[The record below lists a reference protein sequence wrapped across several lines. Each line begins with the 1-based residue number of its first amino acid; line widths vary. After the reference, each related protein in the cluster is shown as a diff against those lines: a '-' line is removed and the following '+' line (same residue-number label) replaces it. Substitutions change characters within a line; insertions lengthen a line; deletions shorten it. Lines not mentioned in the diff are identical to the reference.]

1 MSEDK
6 LRYFLKRVTAE
17 LHESRE
23 RVRELETVTGEPIA
37 VVGMGCRYPGG
48 VRTPDE
54 LWNLVATG
62 TDAVGDFPADRGWD
76 PGEAAAHG
84 YETRGGFLPDA
95 AEFDPGFFG
104 ISPREALAMDPQQRF
119 VMEVAWETLEHAGL
133 DPRALRGSH
142 TGVFV
147 GASAS
152 GYDWYAREHGH
163 DEGHLVTGSAISV
176 LSGRVSYTLGLNGP
190 AVTVDTACSSSLAA
204 VHLAARSLRTGE
216 CSLALAGGVM
226 VMSTPV
232 MFADFA
238 RQQGLASDGRCKPFS
253 EDADG
258 TGWGEG
264 AGLVLLERLSDARRN
279 GHRVLAVIRGSAMN
293 QDGASNGLTAPSAPA
308 QRRVIRAALAD
319 ARLTASEVDA
329 VEAHGTGT
337 ELGDP
342 IEAGALLATYGQGR
356 DEDRPLWLGSL
367 KSNIGHAQQAAG
379 VGGVMKMVLALR
391 HGTLPRTL
399 HAGEP
404 TSHVDWASGNVRL
417 LQEPVEWPAG
427 ERVRRAGVSAFGAS
441 GTNVHVILEEAPA
454 PTAGEPAVNEEPTPD
469 EERPAPVLPTAA
481 SAWVVSGRNATALAG
496 QAGRLREHVLARP
509 ELPVGDVAWS
519 LATTRSAFERR
530 AVVLGGERGELA
542 AGLAAV
548 ATGQPAAGVV
558 TGSVAS
564 GGAGRTVFVFPGQ
577 GSQWVGMGREL
588 AEVSPVFAARL
599 AECAEALA
607 PYVDWQ
613 LDDVLAG
620 RHGFEAADVVQP
632 ALWAVMVS
640 LAAVWEAAGVA
651 PDAVVGHSQGEIAAA
666 AVAGILSLDDAAKV
680 VALRSKTLTAL
691 AGRGGML
698 SIAEPVEGV
707 RARIALYGTRL
718 SVAAVNGPSATV
730 VSGDADAL
738 RELADSCGESPR
750 ARMIPVDYASHS
762 AHVDE
767 LREEIL
773 AVLQGIAPREVQ
785 VPMISALTGEWLS
798 GPELDPAYWY
808 ASLRETVEFDRA
820 VRILGEAGHG
830 VFLEVSPHPVL
841 TPAIADSL
849 EDRSPTVVG
858 TLRRDEGG
866 AERLLT
872 SLAEAYT
879 GGAPVDWAAVLGG
892 GTAVELP
899 TYAFQRQ
906 RYWPAAPARPAGAAG
921 VDDWR
926 YRIRWQPADADPAA
940 VPALSGTWLL
950 VGEGDVADACART
963 LADHGAQVVRTGVE
977 TLDQAVTGPVSGVVS
992 LLALE
997 EGHDPAYPWI
1007 PRGTA
1012 ATVDLVQALRRTGV
1026 DAPLWLLTRGAVQT
1040 GPDEVTTAPVQ
1051 TQLWGM
1057 GRVIGM
1063 ELPDSWGGLVDLPP
1077 EFDARTGARL
1087 VAVLAD
1093 RTEDQVALRP
1103 SGTLARRLVR
1113 AEPRPAGRAPW
1124 RARGT
1129 VLLTGGTGSIG
1140 ACVARWLAER
1150 DTPRVVLTSRSGP
1163 SAEGAVELAAAM
1175 ATAGT
1180 AVDIVSCDTGVRRDV
1195 TDLVARIEATGP
1207 GLSTV
1212 LHSAN
1217 TGYLARV
1224 EDTTREGLAA
1234 ALSAKAAGATYL
1246 DEATA
1251 ALDVDEFVLF
1261 SSISATWGSNDHGP
1275 YAAGNA
1281 FLDGLA
1287 EDRRA
1292 RGLPGTS
1299 IAWGVWDSRDWDAV
1313 DDLMD
1318 HSPGRVT
1325 PRRLRR
1331 QGMNFLETERALTAL
1346 DQTLADDETFIALAD
1361 VTWEKFAPVFRAARP
1376 RPLLDAIPEARE
1388 QEDRGPDAAGSDR
1401 PAEATGELFHALV
1414 GLTAAERRRA
1424 VVELV
1429 RAHAAAVLGHGSAA
1443 EVPTTR
1449 AFRELGFDS
1458 LTAVELRNRL
1468 GGAAGVRLPATV
1480 VFDHPNPAVL
1490 AEEILSRLFGA
1501 EAAAGA
1507 GPVPAVV
1514 AAPAEPVA
1522 IVGMACRYPGGIR
1535 TPEELWALLAEHGDA
1550 IGGFPTDRG
1559 WNTEGLFDPDPDA
1572 EGKTYVAEGGF
1583 LTGAAEFD
1591 AAFFGISPREALSM
1605 DPQQRLLL
1613 ETSWE
1618 AVERAGIDPK
1628 SLHGS
1633 ATGVFVGAARSTY
1646 LGVVEETA
1654 GSEGHRM
1661 TGTAMSVLSGRIAY
1675 ALGLVGPAMTVDTA
1689 CSSSLV
1695 ALHQAV
1701 QSLRSGECSVALA
1714 GGVTVMADPGE
1725 FVGFSRLRA
1734 LSPNGRCQAFG
1745 EGADG
1750 MGMGEG
1756 VGIVVL
1762 ERLSDARRNG
1772 HRVLGVVRGSA
1783 INQDGASNGLTAP
1796 NGPSQQRVIRAALA
1810 NARISAADVDAVEAH
1825 GTGTELGDPIEAG
1838 ALLATYGQERFEDR
1852 PLWLGSVKSNIGHAQ
1867 QAAGVAGVIKMVL
1880 ALQAGVLPKT
1890 LHADEPSSH
1899 VDWETGNVRL
1909 LRDEVAWPAGER
1921 PRRAGVSAFGI
1932 SGTNAHVIIE
1942 EAPVEAE
1949 TVPED
1954 AAEDLAPVLSR
1965 PLPAW
1970 VLSGRDGQTLA
1981 GQAGRL
1987 REHVA
1992 ERPELPIGD
2001 VAWSLATTRSAF
2013 EQRAVVLGTDREE
2026 LEAGLSAVATG
2037 QPAPGV
2043 VTGEVAPDGVGRTV
2057 FVFPGQG
2064 SQWVGMGREL
2074 AESSPVFA
2082 ARLAECAAALAP
2094 YVDWQ
2099 LDDVLAG
2106 LHGFEAA
2113 DVVQPALWA
2122 VMVSLAAVWE
2132 AAGVAPD
2139 AVVGH
2144 SQGEIA
2150 AAAVAGILSLDDAAK
2165 VVALRSKT
2173 LKALAGRGG
2182 MLSIAEPVDGVRARI
2197 APYGSRLSVA
2207 AVNGP
2212 SATVVSGDAD
2222 ALRELADSCGEFPR
2236 ARMIPVDYASHSA
2249 HVDELREEILAVLQ
2263 GITPTEARIPM
2274 VSAMTGAWLSG
2285 PELDPAYWYAS
2296 LRETVEFDRA
2306 VRILADAGHGAYVE
2320 VSPHPVLT
2328 PAISDAFADRTPAVV
2343 GTLRR
2348 EDGGAGRLLASLA
2361 EAYVRGVPVDWAAL
2375 LGGGTVVDLPTYA
2388 FRRDRFWPEPTEAP
2402 TVPVTA
2408 GTPAEAGFWNAVER
2422 GDADAL
2428 ADLLGVDPADPAL
2441 GALTGWRHRER
2452 AESAVA
2458 GWRYRIAWSALPEH
2472 GTALTGTW
2480 LLVGSAP
2487 DVADTLTAAGAR
2499 VLTVPGDG
2507 IDTTDREALAA
2518 ALPTGVADLS
2528 GIVSALAL
2536 DDEAA
2541 APLDAH
2547 PGVPRGL
2554 AATLALAQAVADRR
2568 GDGDDTPAAPLWVL
2582 TRGAAAATDGEP
2594 AGPPVHAQ
2602 IWALGRT
2609 AALAHPDLWG
2619 GLIDLPQRPEDT
2631 GPALRRL
2638 AAVLTGGDGE
2648 DQVALRPSGA
2658 YGRRLVRAAQP
2669 QAPANGTAWTPRG
2682 TVLVTGGTGAIGE
2695 HVARWLADRGTRRV
2709 VLTGRRG
2716 PATEGVAARAAELAA
2731 RGTGVDVVACDV
2743 AERAEV
2749 AALLARID
2757 ATGGPALSTVLH
2769 TAGVGQGGTVGETT
2783 AAGLAEVCAP
2793 KAGGARWLDEL
2804 TADRGLDDFVLFSSG
2819 AAVWGGSDQAGYA
2832 AANGYLDGLAA
2843 ERRAAGRPATTLS
2856 WGLWDGGGMGG
2867 GSVTTRLT
2875 RYGVR
2880 AMAPELAVRALGQ
2893 ALDGGEDAVTVADI
2907 DWSVFGPTF
2916 TLRRPS
2922 RLLADLPDAGTRP
2935 EPADSGPGT
2944 GSDGPA
2950 GTGLADR
2957 LAGLPHAEQLRRL
2970 VEIVCDQAAAV
2981 LGHTAGALPKGR
2993 PFRHLGFDSVMAVD
3007 LRNRIT
3013 DTTGRRLPATLV
3025 FDHPTPAELAEY
3037 LHGELGLRAAPAD
3050 DTRAAPGTDP
3060 VLDGLDRL
3068 EAALAAVPGGSGA
3081 RRDVTL
3087 RLRNVLSRWLGDTEQ
3102 PRQDEQEQQTLA
3114 GRLDDADAGEV
3125 LDFINKELGLS

>member
-23 RVRELETVTGEPIA
+23 RVRELEAVTGEPIA
-37 VVGMGCRYPGG
+37 VVGMSCRYPGG
-48 VRTPDE
+48 VRTPEE

-62 TDAVGDFPADRGWD
+62 TDAIGDFPADRGWD
-76 PGEAAAHG
+76 PGDAAVHG
-84 YETRGGFLPDA
+84 YESRGGFLPEA
-95 AEFDPGFFG
+95 AEFDAGFFG
-104 ISPREALAMDPQQRF
+104 ISPREAVAMDPQQRM
-119 VMEVAWETLEHAGL
+119 VMEIAWEALERAGF
-133 DPRALRGSH
+133 DPRTLRGSH

-152 GYDWYAREHGH
+152 GYDWYARENGHG
-163 DEGHLVTGSAISV
+163 EGHLVTGSAISV

-204 VHLAARSLRTGE
+204 VHLAARALRSGE
-216 CSLALAGGVM
+216 CTLALAGGVM

-238 RQQGLASDGRCKPFS
+238 RQQGLASDGRCKAFA
-253 EDADG
+253 DGADG

-264 AGLVLLERLSDARRN
+264 AGMVLLERLSDAQRN

-319 ARLTASEVDA
+319 ARLSASDVDA

-356 DEDRPLWLGSL
+356 AEDRPLWLGSL

-379 VGGVMKMVLALR
+379 VAGVIKMVLALQ
-391 HGTLPRTL
+391 HGVLPKTL
-399 HAGEP
+399 HADEP
-404 TSHVDWASGNVRL
+404 SAHVDWTAGNVRL
-417 LQEPVEWPAG
+417 LQEPRDWLPG
-427 ERVRRAGVSAFGAS
+427 ERSRRAGVSAFGAS

-454 PTAGEPAVNEEPTPD
+454 QSQDKQASDDSRVPVLAS
-469 EERPAPVLPTAA
+469 PAP
-481 SAWVVSGRNATALAG
+481 AWVLSGRNPAALAD
-496 QAGRLREHVLARP
+496 QAGRLREYVLARP
-509 ELPVGDVAWS
+509 ELAPGDVAWS
-519 LATTRSAFERR
+519 LATTRSAFEQR
-530 AVVLGGERGELA
+530 AVVLGADRVELA
-542 AGLAAV
+542 AGLAAI
-548 ATGQPAAGVV
+548 ATGQPGPGVV
-558 TGSVAS
+558 TGEAR
-564 GGAGRTVFVFPGQ
+564 ALGRSVFVFPGQ

-588 AEVSPVFAARL
+588 ASVSPVFAARL
-599 AECAEALA
+599 AECAAALS
-607 PYVDWQ
+607 PYVDWD

-640 LAAVWEAAGVA
+640 LAAVWQAAGVE

-666 AVAGILSLDDAAKV
+666 AVAGILSLEDAAKV

-698 SIAEPVEGV
+698 SVAEPVGGV
-707 RARIALYGTRL
+707 RERIASYGDRL

-738 RELADSCGESPR
+738 RELAGSCGESPR

-773 AVLQGIAPREVQ
+773 EVLQGIEPREARI
-785 VPMISALTGEWLS
+785 PMVSALTGEWLS
-798 GPELDPAYWY
+798 GPEMDPSYWY
-808 ASLRETVEFDRA
+808 SSLRETVEFDRA
-820 VRILGEAGHG
+820 VRVLGAEHS
-830 VFLEVSPHPVL
+830 VFVEVSPHPVL
-841 TPAIADSL
+841 TPSIAESL
-849 EDRSPTVVG
+849 DEPVVVG
-858 TLRRDEGG
+858 TLRRDDGG
-866 AERLLT
+866 VDRLLA
-872 SLAEAYT
+872 SLADAYV
-879 GGAPVDWAAVLGG
+879 GGAPVDWSAVLAD

-906 RYWPAAPARPAGAAG
+906 RYWPVVPVHAPAAPG
-921 VDDWR
+921 VEDWR
-926 YRIRWQPADADPAA
+926 YRIRWEPVDATTSTP
-940 VPALSGTWLL
+940 VLRGTWLL
-950 VGEGDVADACART
+950 VGEGVVADACARA
-963 LADHGAQVVRTGVE
+963 LADRGAQVVRTTVENVGEAAGV
-977 TLDQAVTGPVSGVVS
+977 AGVVS
-992 LLALE
+992 LLALA
-997 EGHDPAYPWI
+997 EGRDETYPWI

-1012 ATVDLVQALRRTGV
+1012 ATVDLVQALAQAGIA
-1026 DAPLWLLTRGAVQT
+1026 APLWLLTQGAVQT
-1040 GPDEVTTAPVQ
+1040 GSGEVTTNPEQ

-1063 ELPDSWGGLVDLPP
+1063 ELPDRWGGLIDLPP
-1077 EFDARTGARL
+1077 VVDADTAARL

-1093 RTEDQVALRP
+1093 GGEDQVALRD

-1113 AEPRPAGRAPW
+1113 AEPRRTDRGPW

-1140 ACVARWLAER
+1140 ACVASWLSER
-1150 DTPRVVLTSRSGP
+1150 DTKRVVLTSRSGP
-1163 SAEGAVELAAAM
+1163 FAEGAVELAAAM
-1175 ATAGT
+1175 ATAGS
-1180 AVDIVSCDTGVRRDV
+1180 AVDVVSCDTGVRSEV
-1195 TDLVARIEATGP
+1195 TDLVAWIQETGP

-1224 EDTTREGLAA
+1224 EDTSREGLAK

-1251 ALDVDEFVLF
+1251 DLDVDEFVLF

-1275 YAAGNA
+1275 YAAGNS

-1325 PRRLRR
+1325 PKRLRR
-1331 QGMNFLETERALTAL
+1331 QGMNFLETRRALTAL
-1346 DQTLADDETFIALAD
+1346 DQVLADDETFIALAD
-1361 VTWEKFAPVFRAARP
+1361 VTWEKFAPVFRAARS
-1376 RPLLDAIPEARE
+1376 RPLLDAIPEAQEVAASQDMEASPEPVSALSRE
-1388 QEDRGPDAAGSDR
+1388 LA
-1401 PAEATGELFHALV
+1401 
-1414 GLTAAERRRA
+1414 GLTAGERRR
-1424 VVELV
+1424 VTVELV
-1429 RAHAAAVLGHGSAA
+1429 RAHAAAVLGHGSATD
-1443 EVPTTR
+1443 VPPAR

-1468 GGAAGVRLPATV
+1468 NAAAGIRLPATV
-1480 VFDHPNPAVL
+1480 VFDHPNPAAL
-1490 AEEILSRLFGA
+1490 AEEILSSLFGA
-1501 EAAAGA
+1501 VTTQVSTATTA
-1507 GPVPAVV
+1507 
-1514 AAPAEPVA
+1514 AAPAEPIA

-1535 TPEELWALLAEHGDA
+1535 TPEELWKLLAEHGDA
-1550 IGGFPTDRG
+1550 IGGFPADRG
-1559 WNTEGLFDPDPDA
+1559 WNAEALFDPDPDA
-1572 EGKTYVAEGGF
+1572 EGTTYVVEGGF
-1583 LTGAAEFD
+1583 LTGVAEFD
-1591 AAFFGISPREALSM
+1591 AGFFGISPREAVAM

-1618 AVERAGIDPK
+1618 AIERAGMDPQ

-1633 ATGVFVGAARSTY
+1633 ATGVFVGAARSAY
-1646 LGVVEETA
+1646 LGVGPETP

-1675 ALGLVGPAMTVDTA
+1675 ALGLTGPAMTVDTA

-1701 QSLRSGECSVALA
+1701 QALRSGECSVALA
-1714 GGVTVMADPGE
+1714 GGVTIMADPSE

-1734 LSPNGRCQAFG
+1734 LSPDGRCKAFAD
-1745 EGADG
+1745 GADG

-1762 ERLSDARRNG
+1762 ERLSEAQRNG
-1772 HRVLGVVRGSA
+1772 HKVLGVVRGSA

-1796 NGPSQQRVIRAALA
+1796 NGPSQQRVIMSALA
-1810 NARISAADVDAVEAH
+1810 NAQVSASDVDVVEAH

-1838 ALLATYGQERFEDR
+1838 ALLATYGQGRDR
-1852 PLWLGSVKSNIGHAQ
+1852 PLWLGSVKSNIGHSQ
-1867 QAAGVAGVIKMVL
+1867 QAAGVAGVIKMVM
-1880 ALQAGVLPKT
+1880 ALQNGVLPRT

-1899 VDWETGNVRL
+1899 VDWASGDVRL
-1909 LRDEVAWPAGER
+1909 LQEPVEWLPGAR

-1932 SGTNAHVIIE
+1932 SGTNAHVILE
-1942 EAPVEAE
+1942 EAPV
-1949 TVPED
+1949 
-1954 AAEDLAPVLSR
+1954 AAEPPTERIAVPVLS
-1965 PLPAW
+1965 PQVPAW
-1970 VLSGRDGQTLA
+1970 VVSGRDADTLA
-1981 GQAGRL
+1981 VQAGRL
-1987 REHVA
+1987 REYVVA
-1992 ERPELPIGD
+1992 RPELPVGD
-2001 VAWSLATTRSAF
+2001 VAWSLATSRSAF
-2013 EQRAVVLGTDREE
+2013 EQRAVVLGADRVEQM
-2026 LEAGLSAVATG
+2026 AGLAAVATG

-2043 VTGEVAPDGVGRTV
+2043 ITGSVVPGGLGRSV

-2074 AESSPVFA
+2074 ASVSPVFA

-2094 YVDWQ
+2094 YVDWD

-2106 LHGFEAA
+2106 RHGFEAA

-2122 VMVSLAAVWE
+2122 VMVSLAAVWQ
-2132 AAGVAPD
+2132 AAGVEPD

-2150 AAAVAGILSLDDAAK
+2150 AAAVAGILSLEDAAK

-2173 LKALAGRGG
+2173 LTALAGRGG
-2182 MLSIAEPVDGVRARI
+2182 MLSIAESVSAVRERI
-2197 APYGSRLSVA
+2197 EPFGARLSVA

-2212 SATVVSGDAD
+2212 AATVVSGDAE
-2222 ALRELADSCGEFPR
+2222 ALRELAESYPESVR
-2236 ARMIPVDYASHSA
+2236 TRMIPVDYASHSA
-2249 HVDELREEILAVLQ
+2249 HVDELRDEIVDVLQ
-2263 GITPTEARIPM
+2263 GIRPGEAQVPM
-2274 VSAMTGAWLSG
+2274 VSALTGEWLAG
-2285 PELDPAYWYAS
+2285 PEMDPSYWYAS

-2306 VRILADAGHGAYVE
+2306 VRILGDAGHGVFVE

-2328 PAISDAFADRTPAVV
+2328 PSVAESLDEPVVV

-2348 EDGGAGRLLASLA
+2348 DDGDARRLLVSFA
-2361 EAYVRGVPVDWAAL
+2361 EAYVRGVAVDWTAI
-2375 LGGGTVVDLPTYA
+2375 LGSGSTVDLPTYA
-2388 FRRDRFWPEPTEAP
+2388 FRRDRFWPEPVEPPAE
-2402 TVPVTA
+2402 PVTA
-2408 GTPAEAGFWNAVER
+2408 VEAGFWTAVEN
-2422 GDADAL
+2422 GDTTAL
-2428 ADLLGVDPADPAL
+2428 AELLGVHPADEAL
-2441 GALTGWRHRER
+2441 GALTDWRRRER

-2458 GWRYRIAWSALPEH
+2458 DWRYRIAWTELPHSA
-2472 GTALTGTW
+2472 AVLTGTW
-2480 LLVGSAP
+2480 LLVGYAP
-2487 DVADTLTAAGAR
+2487 DVAGALSDAGAQ
-2499 VLTVPGDG
+2499 VHIVDVDG
-2507 IDTTDREALAA
+2507 IDTTDRQALAA
-2518 ALPTGVADLS
+2518 ALPTGIKDLS

-2536 DDEAA
+2536 EDEAA
-2541 APLDAH
+2541 APLDAY

-2554 AATLALAQAVADRR
+2554 AATLALVQVLAGR
-2568 GDGDDTPAAPLWVL
+2568 DDAPLWVL
-2582 TRGAAAATDGEP
+2582 TRGAVAATRDET
-2594 AGPPVHAQ
+2594 AGQPVQAQ
-2602 IWALGRT
+2602 IWAMGRT
-2609 AALAHPDLWG
+2609 VALAHPTLWG
-2619 GLIDLPQRPEDT
+2619 GLVDLPP
-2631 GPALRRL
+2631 RL
-2638 AAVLTGGDGE
+2638 EGAVAGRLPAVLSGGEGE
-2648 DQVALRPSGA
+2648 DQVALRRSGT
-2658 YGRRLVRAAQP
+2658 YGRRLVRATQP
-2669 QAPANGTAWTPRG
+2669 STRSVNWAPRG

-2695 HVARWLADRGTRRV
+2695 HVGRWLATRGARRV

-2716 PATEGVAARAAELAA
+2716 PASEGVSTRAAELANA
-2731 RGTGVDVVACDV
+2731 GTSVEVVACDV
-2743 AERAEV
+2743 AERADV
-2749 AALLARID
+2749 VGLLDRINT
-2757 ATGGPALSTVLH
+2757 TGGPALSTVLH
-2769 TAGVGQGGTVGETT
+2769 TAGVGQGGSVGDTTV
-2783 AAGLAEVCAP
+2783 ADLADVCAA

-2804 TADRGLDDFVLFSSG
+2804 TGDLDDFVLFSSG
-2819 AAVWGGSDQAGYA
+2819 AAIWGGSEQTGYA

-2843 ERRAAGRPATTLS
+2843 ARRAAGRPATTLS

-2867 GSVTTRLT
+2867 GDVGNLLN

-2880 AMAPELAVRALGQ
+2880 AMDPALAVLALGQ
-2893 ALDGGEDAVTVADI
+2893 ALDAGEDAVTVADI

-2916 TLRRPS
+2916 TLHRPS
-2922 RLLADLPDAGTRP
+2922 PLLAELPQ
-2935 EPADSGPGT
+2935 
-2944 GSDGPA
+2944 A
-2950 GTGLADR
+2950 GTGPAATESEVDSS
-2957 LAGLPHAEQLRRL
+2957 LAGRLTGRPHAEQLRQL
-2970 VEIVCDQAAAV
+2970 TDMVCDQAAAV
-2981 LGHTAGALPKGR
+2981 LGHTGTSALPKGK
-2993 PFRHLGFDSVMAVD
+2993 PFRELGFDSVMAID
-3007 LRNRIT
+3007 LRNRMT
-3013 DTTGRRLPATLV
+3013 ASTGLKLPATLV
-3025 FDHPTPAELAEY
+3025 FDQPTPVELAEY
-3037 LHGELGLRAAPAD
+3037 LHGELGLAGTHEPAD
-3050 DTRAAPGTDP
+3050 VDS
-3060 VLDGLDRL
+3060 VLDQLDRL

-3081 RRDVTL
+3081 RRDVTA
-3087 RLRNVLSRWLGDTEQ
+3087 RLRTVLSRWLGDTEQ
-3102 PRQDEQEQQTLA
+3102 PQQDEGERQTLD
-3114 GRLDDADAGEV
+3114 GRLEGADASEV